1 MYYKSLIE
9 TLKDEDTDNRIILN
23 EQVTDANNCYI
34 DITLVTFNNKRIR
47 VYLEGINSKIIKLI
61 IYEYIIT
68 F

>member
-34 DITLVTFNNKRIR
+34 DITLVSFSDKRIQ
-47 VYLEGINSKIIKLI
+47 VYLEGINNKIIK
-61 IYEYIIT
+61 
-68 F
+68 

>member
-34 DITLVTFNNKRIR
+34 DITLVSFSDKRIQ
-47 VYLEGINSKIIKLI
+47 VYLEGNNKIIK
-61 IYEYIIT
+61 
-68 F
+68 